1 MRREAAN
8 ELPTSTLQEKK
19 HPPLISAQE
28 NTSSGHAPKQQNNN
42 NYRYTAKA
50 TQIDV
55 INQWGWQ
62 LLCWGWMQSKQIL
75 GAGWERAAA
84 HA

>member
-19 HPPLISAQE
+19 PPISAQE

-42 NYRYTAKA
+42 NYQYTAKA

-62 LLCWGWMQSKQIL
+62 LLRCGWMQSKQIL
-75 GAGWERAAA
+75 GAGGERAAA
-84 HA
+84 LA